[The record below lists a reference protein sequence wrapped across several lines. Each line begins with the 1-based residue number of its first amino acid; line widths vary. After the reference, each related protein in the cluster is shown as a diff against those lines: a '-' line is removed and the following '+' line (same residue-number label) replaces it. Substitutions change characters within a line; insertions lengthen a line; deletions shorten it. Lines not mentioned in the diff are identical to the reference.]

1 MGWANKMKG
10 GVIMENKCEYILI
23 DKNDFLMYLED
34 AQPTIANVKINF
46 DITDENFKGRGLK
59 NYIPRHGITFINCDL
74 SGIKIDLKYLSNS
87 RIRNCNFDNTVF
99 TNSPIFSNSCISYSS
114 FNSADLSQACFEA
127 CVFERND
134 FSDANLTDTNFVGA
148 SFKEDTLNNIKA
160 RNSNFSNADLAGID
174 LTFSVGIGVTIAVVY
189 TIIFPKAR
197 RMLVEAV
204 YLFLMFIICSFDKWP
219 KDNRH
224 VMFSASGKIV
234 VKVNEYLLKYSD
246 KGRLFFI
253 DELSVNDFIYQ
264 LTAYIQQNVSVIDKI
279 KLCFIPGHR
288 LHKYFISEKDFIKS
302 FEA

>member
-1 MGWANKMKG
+1 MSTSFYLQFMKLQNNS
-10 GVIMENKCEYILI
+10 VEPCKINEENSEISPERITQIVTMELSRYGIQHNPYIL
-23 DKNDFLMYLED
+23 DFM
-34 AQPTIANVKINF
+34 
-46 DITDENFKGRGLK
+46 
-59 NYIPRHGITFINCDL
+59 
-74 SGIKIDLKYLSNS
+74 
-87 RIRNCNFDNTVF
+87 TVL
-99 TNSPIFSNSCISYSS
+99 N
-114 FNSADLSQACFEA
+114 
-127 CVFERND
+127 
-134 FSDANLTDTNFVGA
+134 NLTIKRRFILENLMVMADA
-148 SFKEDTLNNIKA
+148 SILTLLC
-160 RNSNFSNADLAGID
+160 FLAGID
-174 LTFSVGIGVTIAVVY
+174 LTLSVGIGVSIAVVY

-197 RMLVEAV
+197 RMLVEGV

-246 KGRLFFI
+246 KDRLFFI